1 MKLIISKEVRF
12 VPDFNGNK
20 DLPDTD
26 QIVVTLK
33 NPTIQIKN
41 RCRSNP
47 ETIARADTTGKV
59 QNIDITIKSDDVTIL
74 NEMLVS
80 IRNASYETEK
90 GDEVKV
96 VNARDLSAAPIQFE
110 PLRQEIITECN
121 RLLDHSQVDEKN
133 S

>member
-90 GDEVKV
+90 GDEVKI

-110 PLRQEIITECN
+110 PLRQEIVAECN
-121 RLLDHSQVDEKN
+121 RLLDHSQVVEKN
-133 S
+133 F